1 MKNFKYRLLTAL
13 AVSLVAGGTAISV
26 VSAESPSQIQ
36 AASVSV
42 AQAKKVALEAAPA
55 GKVVS
60 VDFEAKKDGR
70 LYYEVTILE
79 GNSEKE
85 YKIDARTA
93 SILNQKVEAIDDYED
108 SQLVQANLKLSFED
122 AENILLQ
129 KYPQAKIYDEELD
142 IKAGQIVYQVKALNG
157 QQKIKMTLDA
167 NSGAVLQEK
176 AK

>member
-13 AVSLVAGGTAISV
+13 AVSLVAGGTAVSV

-42 AQAKKVALEAAPA
+42 AQVKKVALGAAPA
-55 GKVVS
+55 GKLVS
-60 VDFEAKKDGR
+60 VDFEGKKDGR

-85 YKIDARTA
+85 YKIDARSGA
-93 SILNQKVEAIDDYED
+93 ILHQKEEAIDDYED
-108 SQLVQANLKLSFED
+108 SQLAQANLKLSFED
-122 AENILLQ
+122 AEKILLG

-142 IKAGQIVYQVKALNG
+142 LKAGQIVYQIKALNG
-157 QQKIKMTLDA
+157 NQRVKMTLDA
-167 NSGAVLQEK
+167 NTGTVLQEK
-176 AK
+176 VK